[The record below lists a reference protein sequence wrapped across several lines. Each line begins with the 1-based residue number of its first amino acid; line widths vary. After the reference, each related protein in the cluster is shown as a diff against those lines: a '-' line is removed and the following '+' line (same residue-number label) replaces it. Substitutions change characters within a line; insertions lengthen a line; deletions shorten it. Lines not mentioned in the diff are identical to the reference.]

1 MTVTASRMPVSDVGG
16 RIVDAA
22 DALFYARGFQAV
34 GMDDVRSAAGV
45 SLKRL
50 YQEFPSKEALVLA
63 VLRARHT
70 IWDSGITGAVASAE
84 SPRDKLLAIYDY
96 LSSWFADDSFRG
108 CGFINAF
115 GELGTVFPSV
125 AVLAREHKESFQ
137 DYVATLVADAGAPA
151 VLAPQLALLAEG
163 AQTTAAIS
171 GNADAALHARSAA
184 EVLIDAA
191 LAAGTV
197 SRVG

>member
-1 MTVTASRMPVSDVGG
+1 MTMTASRTPVSDRGS

-22 DALFYARGFQAV
+22 DALYYARGFQAV
-34 GMDDVRSAAGV
+34 GMDEVRSAAGV

-63 VLRARHT
+63 VLRARHAM
-70 IWDSGITGAVASAE
+70 WDEGVAAAVAAADE
-84 SPRDKLLAIYDY
+84 PRDKLLAIYDY

-125 AVLAREHKESFQ
+125 AQLAREHKESFQ
-137 DYVATLVADAGAPA
+137 GFLAALVAAAGAPA
-151 VLAPQLALLAEG
+151 SLAPQLALLAEG

-171 GNADAALHARSAA
+171 GRTDAATHARAAA
-184 EVLIDAA
+184 EVLIDVA
-191 LAAGTV
+191 LAA
-197 SRVG
+197 